1 MAEVVHSFLNAD
13 VHSRLNKLMI
23 IQRNNDIIAML
34 LDGKSTKDIKT
45 YLVNKY
51 RIPATRTNV
60 YIADARRIIKERQ
73 NYEIDNLI
81 NLHIDRY
88 ELIYTGFN
96 ALQAWSNAMQALKAK
111 EKLMGFHRAGFHM
124 KVTQG
129 EISQLQIH
137 HLDDEYNV
145 DKLTP
150 RQRDRMQALIDK
162 AKNLPANRKLRHVET
177 NGTAN

>member
-1 MAEVVHSFLNAD
+1 MSEHTHSYLSPE
-13 VHSRLNKLMI
+13 VHSRLSKLMI

-34 LDGKSTKDIKT
+34 LDGKSTKEIKT

-51 RIPATRTNV
+51 RIKSTVCNV

-73 NYEIDNLI
+73 NYEVDTLI

-88 ELIYTGFN
+88 EQIYAGLN
-96 ALQAWSNAMQALKAK
+96 ALQCWTNAMSALKAK

-129 EISQLQIH
+129 EIQQLQIH

-162 AKNLPANRKLRHVET
+162 AKTTAANRQIRHVET
-177 NGTAN
+177 KPT